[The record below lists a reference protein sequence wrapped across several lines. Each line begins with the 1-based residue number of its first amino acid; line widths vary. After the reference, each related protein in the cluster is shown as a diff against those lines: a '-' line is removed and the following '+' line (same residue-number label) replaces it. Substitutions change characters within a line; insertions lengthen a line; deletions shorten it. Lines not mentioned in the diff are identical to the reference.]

1 MKRLWVN
8 RRFLN
13 KRSWQIAGS
22 VYAVIGLAGM
32 LANLDEL
39 IFPSLAIGIRVI
51 IGTVDCHFI
60 DMLHLLHK
68 ER

>member
-8 RRFLN
+8 RRFLI

-39 IFPSLAIGIRVI
+39 IFPSLAIGICMRSI
-51 IGTVDCHFI
+51 LG
-60 DMLHLLHK
+60 
-68 ER
+68 

>member
-39 IFPSLAIGIRVI
+39 IFPSLAC
-51 IGTVDCHFI
+51 DCQPESEPCAGLKVSH
-60 DMLHLLHK
+60 
-68 ER
+68 